1 MNNYSSC
8 TNTSP
13 PSAVV
18 NIAFTLDK
26 TESTRC
32 SKTDKTSSALSISFN
47 KFWIVRA
54 SNDAAS
60 GRSEGMDERR
70 WFIMAIR
77 VSCVAASV
85 SSSVVAVTM
94 QVCSMALL
102 RWEMED
108 CSMALFR
115 WETEDFSS
123 VCSVTISA
131 VFVVLETRLDDD
143 SMLK

>member
-1 MNNYSSC
+1 
-8 TNTSP
+8 
-13 PSAVV
+13 
-18 NIAFTLDK
+18 
-26 TESTRC
+26 
-32 SKTDKTSSALSISFN
+32 
-47 KFWIVRA
+47 
-54 SNDAAS
+54 
-60 GRSEGMDERR
+60 
-70 WFIMAIR
+70 
-77 VSCVAASV
+77 
-85 SSSVVAVTM
+85 
-94 QVCSMALL
+94 MALL